1 MLLFAVAC
9 GGDYRGGLE
18 DCGYNTALKMIKDG
32 LATGLYACQTD

>member
-9 GGDYRGGLE
+9 GGDYHGG
-18 DCGYNTALKMIKDG
+18 CGYNTALKMIKDG